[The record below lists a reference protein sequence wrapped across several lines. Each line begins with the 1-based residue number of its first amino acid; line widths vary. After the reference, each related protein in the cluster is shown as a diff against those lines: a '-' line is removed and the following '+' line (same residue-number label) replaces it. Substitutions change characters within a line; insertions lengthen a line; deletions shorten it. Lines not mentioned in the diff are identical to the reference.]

1 MAENVYEGMFIL
13 DSNRYARDPSGV
25 PKQIGKLV
33 EDVGGELIVSRLWE
47 ERRLAYRIKGHAK
60 GVYWLTY
67 FRMEGEKLQSLSRQS
82 EINEIIL
89 RHLFLSID
97 PKIVDAIVAHASG
110 TAETDTEQEVKE
122 TPTTAGAGN
131 EMAPA
136 GPAPAPSGATG
147 T

>member
-47 ERRLAYRIKGHAK
+47 ERRLAYPIKGHAK

-67 FRMEGEKLQSLSRQS
+67 FRMEGAKLQTLSRQS

-97 PKIVDAIVAHASG
+97 PKIVDAIIAHASG
-110 TAETDTEQEVKE
+110 TAETDSEQDVEE
-122 TPTTAGAGN
+122 EPTSDGAGN
-131 EMAPA
+131 EAAPPE
-136 GPAPAPSGATG
+136 PAPTPSGAAG
-147 T
+147 E